1 VSTEVPAGAWIAF
14 ATATLAATGSPGP
27 NALLMVR
34 NTSRYGLSSAAFTL
48 SGNLSARVA
57 MATAI
62 MLGLSALLSTSPLLL
77 IVLRAAGASYLIYL
91 GAKAIVVRRKPG
103 ALPQPVASP
112 RKRRSVLFLEAS
124 AVSAA
129 NPNTL
134 GFFAAVIPQLV
145 DVRAALL
152 PQLGTLLA
160 IDASVVVLVMSGYAV
175 ATHLLHQ
182 RVCANDRMLLIKRC
196 GGVVLIIVGVT
207 MLPLR

>member
-1 VSTEVPAGAWIAF
+1 
-14 ATATLAATGSPGP
+14 
-27 NALLMVR
+27 
-34 NTSRYGLSSAAFTL
+34 
-48 SGNLSARVA
+48 

-175 ATHLLHQ
+175 ATHLLH
-182 RVCANDRMLLIKRC
+182 RRICANDRMLLIKRC

>member
-91 GAKAIVVRRKPG
+91 GAKAFVVRRKPG

-124 AVSAA
+124 AVS
-129 NPNTL
+129 L

-175 ATHLLHQ
+175 ATHLLH
-182 RVCANDRMLLIKRC
+182 RRICANDRMLLIKRC